1 MVGLSG
7 SMAQELELQQ
17 HALSL
22 MRERVAGSQS
32 AQLAAAVAAL
42 EAKLAAAQEAAVA
55 ARERKAEMAA
65 IAKVV

>member
-1 MVGLSG
+1 MFGLAG

-32 AQLAAAVAAL
+32 AQLAAAVATL

-65 IAKVV
+65 VAKVV